1 MFELIKKAAVDMKGV
16 IEKTPLIYSSSFS
29 KSFGFECYLKLEN
42 LQKTGSFKARGAYNK
57 LKSLSGKERK
67 AGIIT
72 ASSGNHGQAV
82 AWAASLLN
90 MRSTIVMPEAAPI
103 IKQRAA
109 RGYGGKVILCGNSFD
124 EAYKYAIALSKEKG
138 MAFIPP
144 FDDLLVIAGQGTAGL
159 EIMEQLPDADAVVLP
174 IGGGGLIS
182 GIAQAVKGIK
192 KGIRV
197 IGVEAEVMPSC
208 KASLK
213 AGKPVQV
220 EKKPTLADGIA
231 VKKVGDLT
239 LPIIKDYVDEVLTV
253 KEETIAAAILN
264 LLERKKLVVE
274 GAGAVSL
281 ASAME
286 GKISGRIKKAVFV
299 ISGGNIDVTTL
310 DRVIRLGLMKEGRI
324 IRISTV
330 IEDSPGSLAGLA
342 ALIAS
347 VKANILHIL
356 HERDAPLTPP
366 GKTRV
371 EIILEVQGPAHGRRV
386 LKWLEDKGYEV

>member
-1 MFELIKKAAVDMKGV
+1 MFELIKKAAVDIKGV
-16 IEKTPLIYSSSFS
+16 VEKTPLIYSSSFS
-29 KSFGFECYLKLEN
+29 KSFGFDCYLKLEN

-57 LKSLSGKERK
+57 IKSLSGKERK
-67 AGIIT
+67 AGVIT
-72 ASSGNHGQAV
+72 ASSGNHGQGV
-82 AWAASLLN
+82 AWAAALLD
-90 MRSTIVMPEAAPI
+90 MRSTIVMPEGAPI
-103 IKQRAA
+103 IKQAAA
-109 RGYGGKVILCGNSFD
+109 RGYGGNVILCGNSFD
-124 EAYKYAIALSKEKG
+124 EAYRYAVELSREKD

-159 EIMEQLPDADAVVLP
+159 EIMEQLPDADAVVVP

-231 VKKVGDLT
+231 VKKVGDIT
-239 LPIIKDYVDEVLTV
+239 LPVIKRYVDEVLTV
-253 KEETIAAAILN
+253 KEETIATAILN

-286 GKISGRIKKAVFV
+286 GKIPGRIKKAVFV

-310 DRVIRLGLMKEGRI
+310 DRVIRLGLMKEGRV

-330 IEDSPGSLAGLA
+330 IDDSPGSLAGLA

-347 VKANILHIL
+347 LKANILHIL

-371 EIILEVQGPAHGRRV
+371 EAILEVQGPAHGRRV
-386 LKWLEDKGYEV
+386 LKGLKDKGCEA